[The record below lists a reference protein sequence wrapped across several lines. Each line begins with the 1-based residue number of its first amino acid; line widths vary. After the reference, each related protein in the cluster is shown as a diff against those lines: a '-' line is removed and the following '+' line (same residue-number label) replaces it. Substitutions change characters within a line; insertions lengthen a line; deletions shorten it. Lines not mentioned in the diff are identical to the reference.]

1 MKMTDADSGRPTRMP
16 RRHGVAWLAAVSA
29 SLAAPLALAQT
40 SQVTIYGIVDIGPT
54 YVTSQGGKSNLRMD
68 AGTLQQSRIGFRGTE
83 ELGDGYSAFFALEN
97 GFNLDD
103 GSMATSGNLFSRDSR
118 VGLKG
123 GFGTVSAGRQANATV
138 DAIAPYAASML
149 AYGPS
154 YLSTH
159 PGDHDR
165 VLNIPTDNSLKYT
178 SPSFAGVTMIAAYGF
193 GEQAGDNKQNSLR
206 NAGLSYVNGPLSLG
220 AAYLWSS
227 GSNVSSSALLASS
240 SNPFGATG
248 SADVLKSAALGGSYQ
263 FENVLLHG
271 NVTQSRFSLARQ
283 TARTYEIGTRINLS
297 SALVLGSDYSYTDV
311 QRRARLNILTL
322 SAAYYLS
329 KRTNLYVVA
338 ANESVSGNNASGTP
352 LTAQLFTMS
361 AASGAHQSAL
371 HMGIRHTF

>member
-1 MKMTDADSGRPTRMP
+1 MQTRK
-16 RRHGVAWLAAVSA
+16 S
-29 SLAAPLALAQT
+29 SLAAALPLLVAAAGGLATTGAAAQT
-40 SQVTIYGIVDIGPT
+40 SQVTIWGILDIGPT
-54 YVTSQGGKSNLRMD
+54 YVTNQGGKSNLRMD

-83 ELGDGYSAFFALEN
+83 DLGGGYSAFFALEN

-103 GSMATSGNLFSRDSR
+103 GTMATAGNLFSRDSR

-178 SPSFAGVTMIAAYGF
+178 SPSFGGVTAIVAYGF

-227 GSNVSSSALLASS
+227 GSNVSSAALLSAS

-248 SADVLKSAALGGSYQ
+248 AADVLRSAALGASYQ
-263 FENVLLHG
+263 FERVFVHG
-271 NVTQSRFSLARQ
+271 NATQSNFSLSNR
-283 TARTYEIGTRINLS
+283 TARTYEIGSRWNVTE
-297 SALVLGSDYSYTDV
+297 AVVLGADYSYTNVRD
-311 QRRARLNILTL
+311 RAKLNIVSL
-322 SAAYYLS
+322 SASYYLS

-338 ANESVSGNNASGTP
+338 ANESVSGSNAAGTP
-352 LTAQLFTMS
+352 LTAQLFTLP
-361 AASGAHQSAL
+361 ASSGSSQSAL

>member
-1 MKMTDADSGRPTRMP
+1 MKARKSLLTAISVASALGMVAGP
-16 RRHGVAWLAAVSA
+16 GV
-29 SLAAPLALAQT
+29 AQT
-40 SQVTIYGIVDIGPT
+40 SQVTIYGILDIGPT
-54 YVTSQGGKSNLRMD
+54 YVSNQGGKSNWRMD

-83 ELGDGYSAFFALEN
+83 DLGGGYAAFFALEN

-103 GSMATSGNLFSRDSR
+103 GSMATANVLFSRDSR

-123 GFGTVSAGRQANATV
+123 GFGSVSLGRQSNATV

-165 VLNIPTDNSLKYT
+165 VLNIPTDNSVKYT
-178 SPSFAGVTMIAAYGF
+178 TASLGGFTGIVTYGF
-193 GEQAGDNKQNSLR
+193 GEQAGDNKQNSTR

-220 AAYLWSS
+220 AAYLWAS
-227 GSNVSSSALLASS
+227 GSNVTNAALLSTS

-248 SADVLKSAALGGSYQ
+248 SGDVLRSVALGGSYQ
-263 FENVLLHG
+263 FERVFVHG
-271 NVTQSRFSLARQ
+271 NATQSNFGLSNR
-283 TARTYEIGTRINLS
+283 TARTYEIGSRWNLS
-297 SALVLGSDYSYTDV
+297 DALVLGADYSHTDV
-311 QRRARLNILTL
+311 RAQAGLNIVSL

-329 KRTNLYVVA
+329 RRTNLYVVA
-338 ANESVSGNNASGTP
+338 ANENVSGTNAAGTP

-361 AASGAHQSAL
+361 ASSGSTQRVL
-371 HMGIRHTF
+371 HLGVRHTF